1 MSEEAEPT
9 VFNHRQRKVFIP
21 EISKKHTGFIQ
32 QSSRKEEATRTEST
46 DETSVSMQ
54 TRPSR
59 FGKNDESRRSI
70 QICTK
75 RLHESRIDENDDAW
89 RDYSDCTTE
98 SLYLTDSDQE
108 ILTLESWKNS
118 N

>member
-32 QSSRKEEATRTEST
+32 QSSRKEESTRTEST
-46 DETSVSMQ
+46 NETSVCME

-59 FGKNDESRRSI
+59 FGKNYERWRSI
-70 QICTK
+70 QSYTK
-75 RLHESRIDENDDAW
+75 SLHESIIDENDDAW

-108 ILTLESWKNS
+108 ILTLER
-118 N
+118 